1 MDGMF
6 KMWKP
11 SGATGASSKNAQTRI
26 PAALMYS
33 VLGILFNSNA
43 RAGTISVY
51 VAPTLVYMN
60 WIAPCADAGEFPSVG
75 AAFAAYLAE
84 KAVDPIGC
92 SGAYQSPTFVTKS
105 PYVRPPG
112 TINGVPQYYR
122 WDEYSPAFPDKSF
135 GGVIMAVARCP
146 LNSTLKGIQGGD
158 DQILKCKLTIDTRDT
173 DPKECPDGNPIY
185 APSGLKGQSELD
197 YRSPSGDLSFQRT
210 YRSDNGR
217 FSSVATSPG
226 FAAPG
231 QTTQSSACIPGIYSI
246 SEDNGVKLI
255 SVTKSTCFP
264 LYPDQY
270 SNALQMT
277 PNGRLVSFQ
286 LNGTVAKPVFG
297 SNDVAEQKIESN
309 GSVKWQ
315 VKTEDNYF
323 ENYDANGLL
332 QSRTSIG
339 GRTTSHIYSD
349 ASTPAERAPGPSFL
363 MSQVDTFG
371 RALSFTYGS
380 LGTLT
385 QMVDP
390 NGNTYV
396 YSYDGLNRLVQVQY
410 PDALAMQYQW
420 NELSLTGGADLPKAL
435 TGRSEVWTPSPGGA
449 SSTIRIGSY
458 GYDATGRAISTE
470 GAGGVN
476 RFAVTDSGPYYVAV
490 TDPLGTVRTRQF
502 TTMNGTPYVTSS
514 SQPSGAGCAAAQRAV
529 QYDANGNVTQQ
540 DDFNGSRTCF
550 AYDTTRNLETVRVE
564 GLANTVNCASVTP
577 TAATLPSGSRKFTT
591 AWHPNYRIK
600 TLIAEPN
607 KQTTKIYNGQPDPFN
622 GNQVASC
629 VSAMYGAST
638 VPTLP
643 DGNPIA
649 VLCKRVEQATTDAN
663 GSQGLTPTLASGA
676 SGNPTQR
683 QWSYTYNQFGQVLTS
698 TDPLGKQTQ
707 YSYFQDTSFT
717 GADPSAVGHTMGDL
731 QAVTNAAGHVTQ
743 YNSYDKAGNVLS
755 MTSPTGLSSAFSYWP
770 RGWLKAVKQCDDATC
785 DVTSSTGGLLT
796 TYDYWPNGLLKQV
809 TQPDGSTLVYVYD
822 EAHRLVSISDA
833 AGNSVNYT
841 LDNAGN
847 RIGEQVKDASGSLTK
862 SISRSYD
869 ALNRL
874 QSVTGAL
881 Q

>member
-1 MDGMF
+1 
-6 KMWKP
+6 MWKP
-11 SGATGASSKNAQTRI
+11 SGTTGASPINAQTRI
-26 PAALMYS
+26 PAALIYF
-33 VLGILFNSNA
+33 VLGILFKPNA
-43 RAGTISVY
+43 QAGTISAY
-51 VAPTLVYMN
+51 VAPILVYQN
-60 WIAPCADAGEFPSVG
+60 WQSPCGPAGDFSSVG
-75 AAFAAYLAE
+75 TAFAAYLAK
-84 KAVDPIGC
+84 KAADPIGC
-92 SGAYQSPTFVTKS
+92 SGAYKSPTYVTKS
-105 PYVRPPG
+105 PYVLPPG
-112 TINGVPQYYR
+112 TINGAPQYYR
-122 WDEYSPAFPDKSF
+122 WDEYSPAFPDQSF

-146 LNSTLKGIQGGD
+146 LNSTLKAIQGGS
-158 DQILKCKLTIDTRDT
+158 DQILKCNLTIVTRDT

-185 APSGLKGQSELD
+185 APSGLKVQSELD
-197 YRSPSGDLSFQRT
+197 YRSPSGELNFQRT

-217 FSSVATSPG
+217 FSSVATNPG

-231 QTTQSSACIPGIYSI
+231 QTTQSSVCVPGIYAV
-246 SEDNGVKLI
+246 SEYNGVNLT
-255 SVTKSTCFP
+255 SGTKSACFP
-264 LYPDQY
+264 FYLDQY
-270 SNALQMT
+270 ANAIRMT
-277 PNGRLVSFQ
+277 PSGQSVSFQ
-286 LNGTVAKPVFG
+286 LNGSVAKPVFG
-297 SNDVAEQKIESN
+297 SNDIAEQKTESD
-309 GSVKWQ
+309 GAVKWQ
-315 VKTEDNYF
+315 VKTEDNHI
-323 ENYDANGLL
+323 EKYDTDGRL
-332 QSRTSIG
+332 QIRTSLD
-339 GRTTSHIYSD
+339 GRTTSHVYSD
-349 ASTPAERAPGPSFL
+349 ASTPTERAPGPSFL
-363 MSQVDTFG
+363 LSEVDTFG
-371 RALSFTYGS
+371 RALSFTYDSSGNM
-380 LGTLT
+380 T

-420 NELSLTGGADLPKAL
+420 NESSLTGGADLPKAL
-435 TGRSEVWTPSPGGA
+435 TGRSEVWSSSPGGA
-449 SSTIRIGSY
+449 LSTIRIGSY
-458 GYDATGRAISTE
+458 GYDATGRANSTE

-476 RFAVTDSGPYYVAV
+476 RFAVTDSGPYYVTV
-490 TDPLGTVRTRQF
+490 TDPLGTARTRQF

-514 SQPSGAGCAAAQRAV
+514 SQPSGAGCASAQSAV

-550 AYDTTRNLETVRVE
+550 AYDMTRNLETVRVE

-577 TAATLPSGSRKFTT
+577 NAAALPLGSRKVTT
-591 AWHPNYRIK
+591 AWHPNWRIK
-600 TLIAEPN
+600 TLISEPN
-607 KQTTKIYNGQPDPFN
+607 RQTTKIYNGQPDPFN
-622 GNQVASC
+622 GNQVANC

-649 VLCKRVEQATTDAN
+649 VLCKQVEQATTDAN

-698 TDPLGKQTQ
+698 TDPLGNQTQ
-707 YSYFQDTSFT
+707 YSYFQDTSFS
-717 GADPSAVGHTMGDL
+717 GADPGAVGHSIGDL
-731 QAVTNAAGHVTQ
+731 QSVTNAAGHVTQ
-743 YNSYDKAGNVLS
+743 YTSYDKAGNVLS
-755 MTSPTGLSSAFSYWP
+755 MTSPTGLSSAYSYWP
-770 RGWLKAVKQCDDATC
+770 RGWLKAVKQCDGATC
-785 DVTSSTGGLLT
+785 DITSSSGGLLT

-822 EAHRLVSISDA
+822 EAHRLVRVSDA

-847 RIGEQVKDASGSLTK
+847 RIGEQVKDASGNLIK